1 MLRVAEPFIDQ
12 DEKDAVA
19 DAMARAALS
28 GHMQDYIVRFE
39 RGFAAYCG
47 VEHGIG
53 TNNGTTS
60 IHLALAALGIGPGD
74 EVLVSTYT
82 NMATFFAVLYLGA
95 TPVPIDCEPE
105 TWNMNPALL
114 ERALT
119 PHSRAIMPV
128 HIFGHPVDMDSVLEI
143 ARARNLFV
151 VEDAA
156 QAHGAEYK
164 GRKVGGLSDAASFS
178 FYSNKVIT
186 TGEGGMV
193 VTGNADV
200 AERCRAYRNLCYG
213 RENRFMHE
221 DVGFNYRLSNLHAA
235 VGWAQVNK
243 IDANVAKKRQIAG
256 WYRERLK
263 HRPELLLPV
272 ERPWARSVYWMYHI
286 VLSPDCRIDRARIM
300 AYLAEAGIE
309 TRPGFVPFNMQK
321 IAIERG
327 LAAAADCPVANG
339 LADRAFYVPSGV
351 GLTEDQVDM
360 VASALLK
367 ALGRPI

>member
-1 MLRVAEPFIDQ
+1 MLRVAEPYIDQ
-12 DEKDAVA
+12 AEREAVA
-19 DAMARAALS
+19 DAMDRVALS

-39 RGFAAYCG
+39 KDFATYCG
-47 VEHGIG
+47 VDHGVG

-60 IHLALAALGIGPGD
+60 IHLALAAMGIGPGD

-82 NMATFFAVLYLGA
+82 NMATFFAVLYQGA

-119 PHSRAIMPV
+119 PRTRAIMPV
-128 HIFGHPVDMDSVLEI
+128 HIFGHPVDMDPVLEF
-143 ARARNLFV
+143 ARANNLFV
-151 VEDAA
+151 IEDAA

-164 GRKVGGLSDAASFS
+164 GRKAGGLSDAASFS
-178 FYSNKVIT
+178 FYSNKIIT

-193 VTGNADV
+193 VTANAEL

-235 VGWAQVNK
+235 IGWAQVGK
-243 IDANVAKKRQIAG
+243 IDANVEKKRRIAG
-256 WYRERLK
+256 WYHARLK
-263 HRPELLLPV
+263 ARPELLLPV
-272 ERPWARSVYWMYHI
+272 ERPWAKSVYWMYHI
-286 VLSPDCRIDRARIM
+286 VLSGDCKADRGSVM
-300 AYLAEAGIE
+300 ASLAQAGIE

-321 IAIERG
+321 IAIDRG
-327 LAAAADCPVANG
+327 LASAGDCPVANG
-339 LADRAFYVPSGV
+339 LADRAFYVPSGTS
-351 GLTEDQVDM
+351 LTEDQVDT

-367 ALGRPI
+367 ALDQAS